1 MQVMRLLV
9 LGGTRFLGRA
19 TARAAVTLGDEV
31 VCAARGISGAVPAG
45 ATFVAIDRDESEA
58 YSALAEFGDF
68 DAVIDVSNRPSQVR
82 SALAALGRRTHHWI
96 YISSISAYAD
106 NETPGQAASTAP
118 LLPPAALDVDEADLA
133 NFGPCKVACEQAV
146 LDAMGAER
154 TFICRAGLI
163 VGPEDPSGRFTY
175 WPNRIA
181 RGGEIL
187 APGNRDDAVQWID
200 VRDLAKWL
208 IDVAHR
214 KIAGIFDGLCEPI
227 GRADFLD
234 GVARGVGARGVG
246 ARGVGARGVGALG
259 VGALGVGNET
269 PEFTWVTQQFLEEQQ
284 VNPWYGP
291 RSLPLWT
298 PVPEYGGLL
307 SRDGGPAKDSGLAC
321 RDLAETA
328 RSTLAWQRDTS
339 SAIDASTSVGS
350 APVTP
355 LRAGLTAEE
364 EAEVLAAWHSAG

>member
-19 TARAAVTLGDEV
+19 TASAAVTLGDQV
-31 VCAARGISGAVPAG
+31 ICAARGISGAVPAG
-45 ATFVAIDRDESEA
+45 ATFVAIDREESNANAGADA
-58 YSALAEFGDF
+58 YAALADFGDF
-68 DAVIDVSNRPSQVR
+68 DAIIDVSNRPSQVR
-82 SALAALGRRTHHWI
+82 SALAALGHRTHHWI

-106 NETPGQAASTAP
+106 NETPGQTASTAP

-146 LDAMGAER
+146 LEVMGAER
-154 TFICRAGLI
+154 TFISRAGLI

-200 VRDLAKWL
+200 VRDLADWL

-214 KIAGIFDGLCEPI
+214 KVAGIFDGLCNPI
-227 GRADFLD
+227 GRADFL
-234 GVARGVGARGVG
+234 GGIARGVE
-246 ARGVGARGVGALG
+246 
-259 VGALGVGNET
+259 ALGVGNET
-269 PEFTWVTQQFLEEQQ
+269 PEFTWITQDFLEEQQ

-298 PVPEYGGLL
+298 TVPEYGGLL
-307 SRDGGPAKDSGLAC
+307 SRDGGPAMDAGLAC

-328 RSTLAWQRDTS
+328 RSTLAWQRDTT
-339 SAIDASTSVGS
+339 SAIDVSTSVGS

-364 EAEVLAAWHSAG
+364 EAEVLAAWHSAGGLRHR

>member
-9 LGGTRFLGRA
+9 LGGTKFLGRA
-19 TARAAVTLGDEV
+19 TARAAVALGDEV
-31 VCAARGISGAVPAG
+31 ICAARGISGAVPAG
-45 ATFVAIDRDESEA
+45 VTFVAIDREEPDA
-58 YSALAEFGDF
+58 YASLADGGDF
-68 DAVIDVSNRPSQVR
+68 DAVIDVSNRPSQVL
-82 SALAALGRRTHHWI
+82 SALAALGHRTHHWI

-106 NETPGQAASTAP
+106 DETPGQTASTAP

-133 NFGPCKVACEQAV
+133 NFGPCKVACERAV

-154 TFICRAGLI
+154 AFICRAGLI

-200 VRDLAKWL
+200 VRDLADWL

-214 KIAGIFDGLCEPI
+214 KVAGIFDGLCEPI

-234 GVARGVGARGVG
+234 GVARGVR
-246 ARGVGARGVGALG
+246 ALG
-259 VGALGVGNET
+259 VRALGVGNET
-269 PEFTWVTQQFLEEQQ
+269 PEFTWVTPDFLVEQQ

-298 PVPEYGGLL
+298 TVPEYGGLL

-328 RSTLAWQRDTS
+328 RSTLAWQRDMN
-339 SAIDASTSVGS
+339 SATDASTSVES

-364 EAEVLAAWHSAG
+364 EAEVLAAWHAAG